1 MKLLNKKI
9 STNGLNNLKRN
20 SMESLQKQ
28 FVPYELSLKMKQLG
42 YDEPCITFY
51 PVNLTQPLIGD
62 YATLGLNGKYS
73 SIKDGYRNSVCL
85 NQLWKKRYKQD
96 YANVAA
102 PTYSQA
108 FRWFREEY
116 GLYSWIQLH
125 NGYINDSFYPELPI
139 TFSIMDRKLGNKYYE
154 RDIPHN
160 YLYKTYEEAELA
172 CLEKLIEIV
181 EEKQKED
188 GR

>member
-1 MKLLNKKI
+1 
-9 STNGLNNLKRN
+9 
-20 SMESLQKQ
+20 MENLQKE
-28 FVPYELSLKMKQLG
+28 FVPFELAFRMKQLG
-42 YDEPCITFY
+42 FDEPCITFY

-108 FRWFREEY
+108 FRFFREKYNLKGHVEPVEY
-116 GLYSWIQLH
+116 LDGTPDTYHWSIFNNCNSGNDQLTH
-125 NGYINDSFYPELPI
+125 
-139 TFSIMDRKLGNKYYE
+139 
-154 RDIPHN
+154 
-160 YLYKTYEEAELA
+160 EEAELA

-181 EEKQKED
+181 EEYGKDNNES
-188 GR
+188 